1 MGAVAAVA
9 VGFVQNVRVYQRK
22 NNALLRSSP
31 MKKAAIF
38 SLMLGLVAT
47 AYRCHAQ
54 EIPEMP
60 APQKEHQWLNQ
71 LVGEW
76 VTEGEIHMAPGMEP
90 IKSTGTDT
98 SRMLGGFWLVS
109 DVKGDVMGMSMEAKL
124 TIGYDTEKKKYV
136 GSWVDSMTSYM
147 WTYEGSVDESGKV
160 LTLNTQGPCPQRGG
174 QMGNFK
180 EVIEIKNKDEHT
192 FTSSIQEE
200 DGKWTKMVSVSYRRK
215 K

>member
-1 MGAVAAVA
+1 MKRFAITGVVLSLFIVAC
-9 VGFVQNVRVYQRK
+9 
-22 NNALLRSSP
+22 RSN
-31 MKKAAIF
+31 
-38 SLMLGLVAT
+38 
-47 AYRCHAQ
+47 AQ

-76 VTEGEIHMAPGMEP
+76 DTEGEIHMAPDMEP

-109 DVKGDVMGMSMEAKL
+109 DVKGEFMGMTMEAKL
-124 TIGYDTEKKKYV
+124 TIGYDTDKKKYV
-136 GSWVDSMTSYM
+136 GSWVDSMNSYM

-174 QMGNFK
+174 QMANFK

-200 DGKWTKMVSVSYRRK
+200 DGKWTKMVSVKYRRK